1 MAASEFL
8 ALGFIG
14 SDDRT
19 LKKKKR
25 RRIVPENSLNNV
37 KLTGLLAESKRAKR
51 QKMELAAKATMVKVV
66 RAINF
71 KFTMRWGDCLKVT
84 LN

>member
-8 ALGFIG
+8 ALGFFD
-14 SDDRT
+14 SDDWT
-19 LKKKKR
+19 LKKKKS
-25 RRIVPENSLNNV
+25 RRIAPDNSLNSV
-37 KLTGLLAESKRAKR
+37 KLTGLLAESKRANR

-71 KFTMRWGDCLKVT
+71 KFTMRWGDYF
-84 LN
+84 